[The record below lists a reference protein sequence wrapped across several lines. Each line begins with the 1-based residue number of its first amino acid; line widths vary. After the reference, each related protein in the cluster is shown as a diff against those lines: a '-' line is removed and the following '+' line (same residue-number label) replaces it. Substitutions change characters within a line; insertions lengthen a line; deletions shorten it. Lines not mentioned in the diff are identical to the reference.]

1 MKEIAESIEDRIFSK
16 NMDFEQLSFEV
27 FQFQYKNNT
36 VYQKYVD
43 MIGIDTTKINQIKD
57 IPFLPIQLFKS
68 HKIATTS
75 FHPQAVFESSGTTG
89 SINSKHFVKNIELYK
104 KSFLQCFY
112 QFYGNPKDWCIIGLL
127 PSYLERQSSSL
138 VFMVNQLITESR
150 HEKSGFYLNE
160 FKKLAQTL
168 KILEATSQKTLLIG
182 VTFALLDFAEQY
194 AMPLKT
200 TTIMETGGMK
210 GRREEM
216 VRSQVHAVLK
226 HSFGVQSVHSEYGMT
241 ELLSQAY
248 SQGEGVFE
256 APQWMK
262 ILIRDEDD
270 PLSVHSSV
278 ESNKLRGKINI
289 IDLANIYSCS
299 FIATDDLGYL
309 YENGAFEVLGRADN
323 SDIRGCSQ
331 LVL

>member
-1 MKEIAESIEDRIFSK
+1 MKEITESIEDRIFSK
-16 NMDFEQLSFEV
+16 NLDFEQLSFEV
-27 FQFQYKNNT
+27 FQVQYKNNT
-36 VYQKYVD
+36 VYQKYID
-43 MIGIDTTKINQIKD
+43 MIGINTTKINHIED

-68 HKIATTS
+68 HKIATAS

-89 SINSKHFVKNIELYK
+89 SINSRHFVKNIELYK

-138 VFMVNQLITESR
+138 VFMVNQLITESM

-168 KILEATSQKTLLIG
+168 NILEATGQKTLLIG

-226 HSFGVQSVHSEYGMT
+226 QSFGVQSVHSEYGMT

-248 SQGEGVFE
+248 SQGEGIFE
-256 APQWMK
+256 VPQWMK

-270 PLSVHSSV
+270 PFAVHSSV
-278 ESNKLRGKINI
+278 KSNKLRGKINI

-309 YENGAFEVLGRADN
+309 YENGSFELLGRADN
-323 SDIRGCSQ
+323 SDIRGCSL

>member
-168 KILEATSQKTLLIG
+168 KILEATGQKTLLIG

-210 GRREEM
+210 G
-216 VRSQVHAVLK
+216 
-226 HSFGVQSVHSEYGMT
+226 
-241 ELLSQAY
+241 
-248 SQGEGVFE
+248 
-256 APQWMK
+256 
-262 ILIRDEDD
+262 
-270 PLSVHSSV
+270 
-278 ESNKLRGKINI
+278 
-289 IDLANIYSCS
+289 
-299 FIATDDLGYL
+299 
-309 YENGAFEVLGRADN
+309 
-323 SDIRGCSQ
+323 
-331 LVL
+331 

>member
-1 MKEIAESIEDRIFSK
+1 
-16 NMDFEQLSFEV
+16 
-27 FQFQYKNNT
+27 
-36 VYQKYVD
+36 
-43 MIGIDTTKINQIKD
+43 
-57 IPFLPIQLFKS
+57 
-68 HKIATTS
+68 
-75 FHPQAVFESSGTTG
+75 
-89 SINSKHFVKNIELYK
+89 
-104 KSFLQCFY
+104 
-112 QFYGNPKDWCIIGLL
+112 
-127 PSYLERQSSSL
+127 
-138 VFMVNQLITESR
+138 
-150 HEKSGFYLNE
+150 
-160 FKKLAQTL
+160 
-168 KILEATSQKTLLIG
+168 
-182 VTFALLDFAEQY
+182 
-194 AMPLKT
+194 
-200 TTIMETGGMK
+200 
-210 GRREEM
+210 M